1 MPVARQGFVPG
12 EDALIAGA
20 VPSKPS
26 LGGPVSK
33 ASRSQRALG
42 GFVEETRHSDLI
54 PLRLVDEGFLSGS
67 L

>member
-42 GFVEETRHSDLI
+42 GFVEETRRSDLI